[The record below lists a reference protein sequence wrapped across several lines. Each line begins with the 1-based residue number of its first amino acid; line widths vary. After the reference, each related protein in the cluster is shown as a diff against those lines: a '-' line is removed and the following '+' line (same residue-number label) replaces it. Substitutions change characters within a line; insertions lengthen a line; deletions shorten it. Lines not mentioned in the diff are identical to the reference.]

1 MRAHALLR
9 TLALTALAC
18 ASTGL
23 VAPTLSAQAKEEW
36 RSWNQPVK
44 PFRVIDNVY
53 YVGANEV
60 TSYLITSPSGHV
72 LLDGGFEETAPQI
85 LRNIRALGFR
95 PRDVKVLL
103 NSHAHFDHAAGLA
116 MLRDST
122 GARLIA
128 NPRDAAL
135 LARGGMNDFG
145 LGDTGPF
152 PPVKPDSL
160 LRDGQVIR
168 VGTAAIQ
175 AHFTPGHTQGCT
187 TYTASAREGGRTY
200 RLLFGCSYTT
210 LDYRLVAPE
219 SYPGIAADFAG
230 TFRTLRSLPCDVPLA
245 THGSWFHL
253 TEKIERMRT
262 PGAPN
267 PFIDPAGCRAAITGA
282 EEAFRAKVR
291 EQTAARAAAPRG

>member
-1 MRAHALLR
+1 MRFRPILPAVLL
-9 TLALTALAC
+9 LAVASAGGGFVPRPLA
-18 ASTGL
+18 
-23 VAPTLSAQAKEEW
+23 AQAKEEW

-44 PFRVIDNVY
+44 PFRVMGNVY

-60 TSYLITSPSGHV
+60 TSYLITSPGGHV
-72 LLDGGFEETAPQI
+72 LLDGGFAETAPQI
-85 LRNIRALGFR
+85 LQNIRALGFR

-135 LARGGMNDFG
+135 LARGGLGDFG
-145 LGDTGPF
+145 LGDTGAF

-253 TEKIERMRT
+253 TEKIERMRI
-262 PGAPN
+262 PGAAN
-267 PFIDPAGCRAAITGA
+267 PFIDPAGCRAAINA
-282 EEAFRAKVR
+282 
-291 EQTAARAAAPRG
+291 